1 MLKHRESD
9 CLGLTNNFRLSVN
22 ESPFGVLWILYSAS
36 VFGVSF
42 GEELIHPQKSWKQPG
57 PFLLGE
63 DALQA
68 VFASSPDTVAEEEFT

>member
-1 MLKHRESD
+1 MLSFSD
-9 CLGLTNNFRLSVN
+9 
-22 ESPFGVLWILYSAS
+22 PPYGVLRILYSAS
-36 VFGVSF
+36 VFGVGF